1 VGNGGE
7 GVETNTIAAAFV
19 GDKYCDGDGGGNIS
33 GNAASLPV
41 GYVVTSVV
49 VEVGSL

>member
-1 VGNGGE
+1 VGRNEHDRCSGE
-7 GVETNTIAAAFV
+7 VV
-19 GDKYCDGDGGGNIS
+19 GDKCCDGDGGGNNIS

-41 GYVVTSVV
+41 GFVVTSVV